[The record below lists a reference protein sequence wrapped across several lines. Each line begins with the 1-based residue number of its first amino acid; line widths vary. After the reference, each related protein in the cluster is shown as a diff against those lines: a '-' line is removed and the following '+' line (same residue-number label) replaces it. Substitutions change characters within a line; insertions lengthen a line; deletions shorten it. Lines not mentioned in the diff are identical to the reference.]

1 MISSIYKDP
10 PPKVRQ
16 MFQACSELI
25 EEGMPI
31 HSIKVVDITSRA
43 GIGKGTAYEYF
54 RNKEELIGEA
64 QLYYF
69 NEQFLDMKEKVAAAG
84 TFWDAVDCLLDMI
97 DQIMEKR
104 EGLQVLFKHAVTNIR
119 EELRE
124 DQGAVCRPPESLA
137 SFLQELAR
145 RAIRELNL
153 SETSEFRVGNIITS
167 QIMSYGLFCVVDQ
180 DVYDAKEEVQQSRK
194 KYREICKNSIV
205 KLFES

>member
-16 MFQACSELI
+16 MFQACSELM
-25 EEGMPI
+25 EEGVPI

-69 NEQFLDMKEKVAAAG
+69 NEKFLRMKEKVAAAE
-84 TFWDAVDCLLDMI
+84 TFWDAVDCLFEMI
-97 DQIMEKR
+97 DQVMEKR
-104 EGLQVLFKHAVTNIR
+104 EGFQVLLKHAVTNIK

-124 DQGAVCRPPESLA
+124 NQDTVCCPPESLV

-145 RAIRELNL
+145 RAIRELDLTEVNV
-153 SETSEFRVGNIITS
+153 FRVGNIITS
-167 QIMSYGLFCVVDQ
+167 QIIAYGLVCAVDQ
-180 DVYDAKEEVQQSRK
+180 DVFDMKEEVLQSREK
-194 KYREICKNSIV
+194 HREICRKNME
-205 KLFES
+205 KLFA